1 MPVETYCAFPNA
13 GANTPAVLTAL
24 VAASEPAVI
33 GEHVLRQR
41 DSVAQTTIRQLTR
54 VRERSHRGWA
64 MTETLALSHE
74 HASSGPRG

>member
-33 GEHVLRQR
+33 GEPVLRQR
-41 DSVAQTTIRQLTR
+41 DSVEQTTDYQPVSENAVI
-54 VRERSHRGWA
+54 VER
-64 MTETLALSHE
+64 L
-74 HASSGPRG
+74 